1 MRCPFCHDLEN
12 RVVDSRL
19 GKEGDAIRRRRHCEH
34 CGRRFTTYERV
45 EESLPMVVKKDG
57 RREPFERAK
66 IVNGLKRACEKR
78 PVPVDT
84 IEALVDGVERQL
96 QESGGRVVGEGFHR
110 RAGAPHAEIEAL
122 RAAGGRVR
130 GATLYVTLEPCAHH
144 GRTPPCADALVGL
157 GLRRV
162 VVAMVDPNP
171 RVRGRGIAKLRRA
184 GIPVVVGPGA
194 EEARLLTAGYRA
206 RVLHGRPLVTLK
218 LATTL
223 DGRIAAAGGD
233 ARWITGPAAR
243 RLAHALRDVSDAVL
257 VGAGTVRAD
266 DPRLTCRLPGGHH
279 PVRIVLAG
287 PALRLPARAR
297 VLARGGP
304 PTRVIAPRGAP
315 AARVAALRRRGVEV
329 LLVPGRRGRVPFAA
343 LVRLLGARGLTSLL
357 VEGGGTVAAEA
368 LRARAVDRLVLFVAP
383 AILGGDGV
391 AAVGPLGRVR
401 VRDAVRVG
409 GLAVAHVG
417 PDLVLEGRVR

>member
-1 MRCPFCHDLEN
+1 MTAAADARFMARALALAAEG
-12 RVVDSRL
+12 L
-19 GKEGDAIRRRRHCEH
+19 GRT
-34 CGRRFTTYERV
+34 F
-45 EESLPMVVKKDG
+45 PN
-57 RREPFERAK
+57 P
-66 IVNGLKRACEKR
+66 
-78 PVPVDT
+78 PVGAVF
-84 IEALVDGVERQL
+84 VR
-96 QESGGRVVGEGFHR
+96 GGRVVGEGFHH

-144 GRTPPCADALVGL
+144 GRTPPCAEALVGL
-157 GLRRV
+157 GLRRI

-184 GIPVVVGPGA
+184 GIPVAVGPGA

-287 PALRLPARAR
+287 RAFRLPARAR

-304 PTRVIAPRGAP
+304 PTWVIAPRGAP

-329 LLVPGRRGRVPFAA
+329 LLLPGRRGRVPFAS

>member
-1 MRCPFCHDLEN
+1 MTSAADARFMARALALAAEG
-12 RVVDSRL
+12 L
-19 GKEGDAIRRRRHCEH
+19 GRT
-34 CGRRFTTYERV
+34 F
-45 EESLPMVVKKDG
+45 PN
-57 RREPFERAK
+57 P
-66 IVNGLKRACEKR
+66 
-78 PVPVDT
+78 PVGAVF
-84 IEALVDGVERQL
+84 VR
-96 QESGGRVVGEGFHR
+96 GGRVVGEGFHH

-130 GATLYVTLEPCAHH
+130 GATLYVTLEPCSHH
-144 GRTPPCADALVGL
+144 GRTPPCAEALVGL
-157 GLRRV
+157 GLRRI
-162 VVAMVDPNP
+162 VVALVDPNP

-184 GIPVVVGPGA
+184 GIPVAVGPGA
-194 EEARLLTAGYRA
+194 EEARLLTAGYRS

-266 DPRLTCRLPGGHH
+266 DPRLTCRLPGGHD

-287 PALRLPARAR
+287 PALRLPARAH

-304 PTRVIAPRGAP
+304 PTWVVAPRGAP

-383 AILGGDGV
+383 AILGGDAV

>member
-1 MRCPFCHDLEN
+1 VTSAADARFMARALALAAEG
-12 RVVDSRL
+12 L
-19 GKEGDAIRRRRHCEH
+19 GRT
-34 CGRRFTTYERV
+34 F
-45 EESLPMVVKKDG
+45 PN
-57 RREPFERAK
+57 P
-66 IVNGLKRACEKR
+66 
-78 PVPVDT
+78 PVGAVF
-84 IEALVDGVERQL
+84 VR
-96 QESGGRVVGEGFHR
+96 GGRVVGEGFHH

-130 GATLYVTLEPCAHH
+130 GATLYVTLEPCSHH
-144 GRTPPCADALVGL
+144 GRTPPCAEALVGL
-157 GLRRV
+157 GLRRI
-162 VVAMVDPNP
+162 VVALVDPNP

-184 GIPVVVGPGA
+184 GIPVAVGPGA
-194 EEARLLTAGYRA
+194 EEARLLTAGYRS

-266 DPRLTCRLPGGHH
+266 DPRLTCRLPGGHD

-304 PTRVIAPRGAP
+304 PTWVVAPRGAP

-383 AILGGDGV
+383 AILGGDAV
-391 AAVGPLGRVR
+391 AAVGPLDRVR

>member
-1 MRCPFCHDLEN
+1 MTAAADARFMARALALAAEG
-12 RVVDSRL
+12 L
-19 GKEGDAIRRRRHCEH
+19 GRT
-34 CGRRFTTYERV
+34 F
-45 EESLPMVVKKDG
+45 PN
-57 RREPFERAK
+57 P
-66 IVNGLKRACEKR
+66 
-78 PVPVDT
+78 PVGAVF
-84 IEALVDGVERQL
+84 VR
-96 QESGGRVVGEGFHR
+96 GGRVVGEGFHH

-130 GATLYVTLEPCAHH
+130 GATLYVTLEPCSHH
-144 GRTPPCADALVGL
+144 GRTPPCADALLGL
-157 GLRRV
+157 GLRRI

-184 GIPVVVGPGA
+184 GIRVVVGPGA
-194 EEARLLTAGYRA
+194 EEARLLTAGYRS
-206 RVLHGRPLVTLK
+206 RVLRGRPLVTLK

-223 DGRIAAAGGD
+223 DGRIAAASGD

-266 DPRLTCRLPGGHH
+266 DPQLTCRLPGGRD

-304 PTRVIAPRGAP
+304 PTWVVAPRGAP

-383 AILGGDGV
+383 AILGGDAV

-401 VRDAVRVG
+401 VRDAVRVAD
-409 GLAVAHVG
+409 LAVAHIG
-417 PDLVLEGRVR
+417 PDLVLEGRLR

>member
-1 MRCPFCHDLEN
+1 VTAAADARFMARALALAAEG
-12 RVVDSRL
+12 L
-19 GKEGDAIRRRRHCEH
+19 GRT
-34 CGRRFTTYERV
+34 F
-45 EESLPMVVKKDG
+45 PN
-57 RREPFERAK
+57 P
-66 IVNGLKRACEKR
+66 
-78 PVPVDT
+78 PVGAVF
-84 IEALVDGVERQL
+84 VR
-96 QESGGRVVGEGFHR
+96 GGRVVGEGFHH

-144 GRTPPCADALVGL
+144 GRTPPCAEALVGL
-157 GLRRV
+157 GLRRI

-184 GIPVVVGPGA
+184 GIPVAVGPGA

-266 DPRLTCRLPGGHH
+266 DPRLTCRLPGGHD

-304 PTRVIAPRGAP
+304 PTWVVAPRGAP

>member
-1 MRCPFCHDLEN
+1 MTAAA
-12 RVVDSRL
+12 
-19 GKEGDAIRRRRHCEH
+19 DA
-34 CGRRFTTYERV
+34 RFMAR
-45 EESLPMVVKKDG
+45 
-57 RREPFERAK
+57 
-66 IVNGLKRACEKR
+66 
-78 PVPVDT
+78 
-84 IEALVDGVERQL
+84 ALVLAAEGLGRTFPNPPVGAVFVR
-96 QESGGRVVGEGFHR
+96 GGRVVGEGFHR

-122 RAAGGRVR
+122 RAARGRVR
-130 GATLYVTLEPCAHH
+130 GATLYVSLEPCTHH
-144 GRTPPCADALVGL
+144 GRTPPCVDALLGR

-171 RVRGRGIAKLRRA
+171 RVAGRGIARLRRA

-194 EEARLLTAGYRA
+194 DEARLLTAGYRSH
-206 RVLHGRPLVTLK
+206 VLRGRPLVTLK

-223 DGRIAAAGGD
+223 DGRIAAASGD

-287 PALRLPARAR
+287 GALRLPARAR
-297 VLARGGP
+297 VLERGGP
-304 PTRVIAPRGAP
+304 PTWVVAPRGAP
-315 AARVAALRRRGVEV
+315 AGRAAALRRRGVEV
-329 LLVPGRRGRVPFAA
+329 LLVPGRQGRVPFAS

-357 VEGGGTVAAEA
+357 IEGGGTVAAEA
-368 LRARAVDRLVLFVAP
+368 LRARVVDRLVLFVAP
-383 AILGGDGV
+383 ALLGGDAV
-391 AAVGPLGRVR
+391 AAVGPLALRR
-401 VRDAVRVG
+401 VRDAVRVA
-409 GLAVAHVG
+409 GLAVARVG

>member
-1 MRCPFCHDLEN
+1 MARALALAAEG
-12 RVVDSRL
+12 L
-19 GKEGDAIRRRRHCEH
+19 GRT
-34 CGRRFTTYERV
+34 F
-45 EESLPMVVKKDG
+45 PN
-57 RREPFERAK
+57 P
-66 IVNGLKRACEKR
+66 
-78 PVPVDT
+78 PVGAVF
-84 IEALVDGVERQL
+84 VR
-96 QESGGRVVGEGFHR
+96 GGRVVGEGFHH

-130 GATLYVTLEPCAHH
+130 GATLYVTLEPCSHH
-144 GRTPPCADALVGL
+144 GRTPPCAEALVGL
-157 GLRRV
+157 GLRRI
-162 VVAMVDPNP
+162 VVALVDPNP

-184 GIPVVVGPGA
+184 GIPVAVGPGA
-194 EEARLLTAGYRA
+194 EEARLLTAGYRS

-266 DPRLTCRLPGGHH
+266 DPRLTCRLPGGHD

-304 PTRVIAPRGAP
+304 PAWVVAPRGAP

-383 AILGGDGV
+383 AILGGDAV
-391 AAVGPLGRVR
+391 AAVGPLDRVR

>member
-1 MRCPFCHDLEN
+1 VTAAADARFMARALALAAEG
-12 RVVDSRL
+12 L
-19 GKEGDAIRRRRHCEH
+19 GRT
-34 CGRRFTTYERV
+34 F
-45 EESLPMVVKKDG
+45 PN
-57 RREPFERAK
+57 P
-66 IVNGLKRACEKR
+66 
-78 PVPVDT
+78 PVG
-84 IEALVDGVERQL
+84 ALFVR
-96 QESGGRVVGEGFHR
+96 GGRVVGEGFHR

-122 RAAGGRVR
+122 RAARGRVR
-130 GATLYVTLEPCAHH
+130 GATLYVSLEPCTHH
-144 GRTPPCADALVGL
+144 GRTPPCVDALLGL

-171 RVRGRGIAKLRRA
+171 RVAGRGIARLRRA

-194 EEARLLTAGYRA
+194 DEARLLTAGYRSH
-206 RVLHGRPLVTLK
+206 VLRGRPLVTLK
-218 LATTL
+218 LAATL

-233 ARWITGPAAR
+233 ARWVTGSAAR

-297 VLARGGP
+297 VLERGGP
-304 PTRVIAPRGAP
+304 PTWVVAPRGAP
-315 AARVAALRRRGVEV
+315 AGRAAALRRRGVEV
-329 LLVPGRRGRVPFAA
+329 LLVPGRQGRVPFAS

-357 VEGGGTVAAEA
+357 IEGGGTVAAEA
-368 LRARAVDRLVLFVAP
+368 LRARVVDRLVLFVAP
-383 AILGGDGV
+383 ALLGGDAV
-391 AAVGPLGRVR
+391 AAVGPLALRR
-401 VRDAVRVG
+401 ARDAVRVA
-409 GLAVAHVG
+409 GLAVARVG